1 MDAQARKDFGLYL
14 KELRFLAR
22 LSLRG
27 VEKATGSMVSNA
39 YISQLESGKIETP
52 SPHVLDKLAMV
63 YGVPHRE
70 MMEAA
75 GYVKRVGGEKT
86 GVPSA
91 IPFLRKQD
99 LTRDEREETVRF
111 LQFLRLRKGMKTHEK

>member
-1 MDAQARKDFGLYL
+1 MDAQARKEFGLYL

-22 LSLRG
+22 LSLREA
-27 VEKATGSMVSNA
+27 EKATGNTVSNA

-52 SPHVLDKLAMV
+52 SPHVLDKLATV
-63 YGVPHRE
+63 YGVPHRD
-70 MMEAA
+70 MMEAT
-75 GYVKRVGGEKT
+75 GYIKRVGGDKT

-99 LTRDEREETVRF
+99 LTREEREETIRF
-111 LQFLRLRKGMKTHEK
+111 LEFLRLRKRKKMHEK

>member
-1 MDAQARKDFGLYL
+1 MDLHARKEFGVYL
-14 KELRFLAR
+14 KELRFLAG
-22 LSLRG
+22 LSLRD
-27 VEKATGSMVSNA
+27 VEKATGSTVSNA

-52 SPHVLDKLAMV
+52 SPHVLDKLATV

-75 GYVKRVGGEKT
+75 GYIKRADGEKT

-99 LTRDEREETVRF
+99 LTREEREETIRF
-111 LQFLRLRKGMKTHEK
+111 LEFLRLRKGKKTHEK